1 MARRRNHEE
10 HENHEAW
17 AIPYGDLVTLL
28 LAFFVVMYAM
38 SSVNAGKY
46 RVLSDA
52 LSSAFKGKP
61 MAAHTDDDGTPPPS
75 ITETLPATVV
85 NRMVVAGLP
94 ENHPMPI
101 PQARGTVREGA
112 TIAGSVDPRR
122 APTNIPTVPEPPP
135 SPELARVQSDID
147 AALAPLIRSNAVRVT
162 RKGSLLEVQMSTDI
176 LFASGAAEL
185 SPAAN
190 KVLEELAAALKP
202 WPNTVRVE
210 GHTDDRPINSA
221 LFHSNWELSAA
232 RAASVV
238 RLFIAHG
245 VGAARL
251 AVIGYGQFRPVDTN
265 QTNAGRNANRR
276 IEIIIVGSSA
286 TSPDT

>member
-1 MARRRNHEE
+1 MARRHNHEE

-52 LSSAFKGKP
+52 LSSAFKGTP
-61 MAAHTDDDGTPPPS
+61 MTAHASGDGTPPPPS

-85 NRMVVAGLP
+85 SRMVVAGLP
-94 ENHPMPI
+94 ANRPMPI
-101 PQARGTVREGA
+101 PQARGSVRQGVTA
-112 TIAGSVDPRR
+112 AGSVDPRH
-122 APTNIPTVPEPPP
+122 APTNIPTVPEAPP
-135 SPELARVQSDID
+135 SPELARVQSDI
-147 AALAPLIRSNAVRVT
+147 ATALAPLIRSNAVRVT

-176 LFASGAAEL
+176 LFSSGVAEL
-185 SPAAN
+185 SPAAD
-190 KVLEELAAALKP
+190 KVLEELATALKP
-202 WPNTVRVE
+202 WPNSVRVE
-210 GHTDDRPINSA
+210 GHTDDRPISSTV
-221 LFHSNWELSAA
+221 FHSNWELSAA

-245 VGAARL
+245 VSPARL
-251 AVIGYGQFRPVDTN
+251 AVIGYGQFRPVDSN

-276 IEIIIVGSSA
+276 IEIIIIGSG
-286 TSPDT
+286 